1 MKELKEI
8 QDYRKFTKPSELH
21 KAVNTLRGI
30 VAGITTDYKISDD
43 EVNELSHWCLQHA
56 NLIDRHPFNELIP
69 MIQTAYQDGIL
80 EESEA
85 NDIVWLC
92 NNFVSDSD
100 YYNLVTSGLQFLGG
114 LIHGILEESEANDIV
129 WLCNNFVSDSD
140 YYNLVTSGLQFLGG
154 LIHGILADGVITDSE
169 IHTLKSWITSNDYL
183 AGCYPF
189 DEIESLLLTIL
200 MDGKITEDERNML
213 TAFLS
218 NFIDLKYSY
227 NLTSADM
234 EALKS
239 KYSIGGICS
248 VCQSIDFKN
257 NLFCFTGQSTRAT
270 RNEIATI
277 ICHEGGNF
285 KNNLTNSTRYLIVG
299 NDGNPCW
306 AYSCYGRKIEDAIN
320 RRKAGQRLTIVNEI
334 DFWDIID
341 DLCL

>member
-21 KAVNTLRGI
+21 KAINTLRGI
-30 VAGITTDYKISDD
+30 VAGITTDYKINDD

-56 NLIDRHPFNELIP
+56 DLIDRHPFNELIP
-69 MIQTAYQDGIL
+69 MIQSAYQD
-80 EESEA
+80 
-85 NDIVWLC
+85 
-92 NNFVSDSD
+92 
-100 YYNLVTSGLQFLGG
+100 
-114 LIHGILEESEANDIV
+114 GILEESEANDIV

-169 IHTLKSWITSNDYL
+169 IRTLKSWIISNDYL
-183 AGCYPF
+183 SGCYPF
-189 DEIESLLLTIL
+189 DEIESLLMTIL

-227 NLTSADM
+227 NLTSVNMD
-234 EALKS
+234 ALKS

-277 ICHEGGNF
+277 ICHEGGEF

-320 RRKAGQRLTIVNEI
+320 RRKAGQRLTIVNEV

>member
-69 MIQTAYQDGIL
+69 MIQTAYQD
-80 EESEA
+80 S
-85 NDIVWLC
+85 
-92 NNFVSDSD
+92 
-100 YYNLVTSGLQFLGG
+100 
-114 LIHGILEESEANDIV
+114 ILEESEANDIV

-299 NDGNPCW
+299 NNGNPCW

-320 RRKAGQRLTIVNEI
+320 RRKAGQRLTIVNEV

>member
-1 MKELKEI
+1 MEELKEI

-69 MIQTAYQDGIL
+69 MIQTAYQD
-80 EESEA
+80 
-85 NDIVWLC
+85 
-92 NNFVSDSD
+92 
-100 YYNLVTSGLQFLGG
+100 
-114 LIHGILEESEANDIV
+114 GILEESEANDIV

>member
-1 MKELKEI
+1 MEELKEI

-114 LIHGILEESEANDIV
+114 LIHGIL
-129 WLCNNFVSDSD
+129 
-140 YYNLVTSGLQFLGG
+140 
-154 LIHGILADGVITDSE
+154 ADGVITDSE

-234 EALKS
+234 DALKS

>member
-114 LIHGILEESEANDIV
+114 LIHGIL
-129 WLCNNFVSDSD
+129 
-140 YYNLVTSGLQFLGG
+140 
-154 LIHGILADGVITDSE
+154 ADGVITDSE

-189 DEIESLLLTIL
+189 DEIESLLMAIL

-234 EALKS
+234 DALKS

-270 RNEIATI
+270 RSEISAI
-277 ICHEGGNF
+277 ICHEGGDF

>member
-1 MKELKEI
+1 
-8 QDYRKFTKPSELH
+8 
-21 KAVNTLRGI
+21 
-30 VAGITTDYKISDD
+30 
-43 EVNELSHWCLQHA
+43 
-56 NLIDRHPFNELIP
+56 
-69 MIQTAYQDGIL
+69 MIQTAYQD
-80 EESEA
+80 
-85 NDIVWLC
+85 
-92 NNFVSDSD
+92 
-100 YYNLVTSGLQFLGG
+100 
-114 LIHGILEESEANDIV
+114 GILEESEANDIV

-169 IHTLKSWITSNDYL
+169 IHTLRSWITSNNYL

>member
-1 MKELKEI
+1 MEELKEI

-69 MIQTAYQDGIL
+69 MIQTAYQD
-80 EESEA
+80 
-85 NDIVWLC
+85 
-92 NNFVSDSD
+92 
-100 YYNLVTSGLQFLGG
+100 
-114 LIHGILEESEANDIV
+114 GILEESEANDIV

-234 EALKS
+234 ETLKS

-334 DFWDIID
+334 NFWDIID

>member
-1 MKELKEI
+1 MEELKEI

-69 MIQTAYQDGIL
+69 MIQTAYQD
-80 EESEA
+80 
-85 NDIVWLC
+85 
-92 NNFVSDSD
+92 
-100 YYNLVTSGLQFLGG
+100 
-114 LIHGILEESEANDIV
+114 GILEESEANDIV

-248 VCQSIDFKN
+248 VCQSIEFRN
-257 NLFCFTGQSTRAT
+257 YLFCFTGQSTRAT

>member
-114 LIHGILEESEANDIV
+114 LIHGIL
-129 WLCNNFVSDSD
+129 
-140 YYNLVTSGLQFLGG
+140 
-154 LIHGILADGVITDSE
+154 ADGVITDSE
-169 IHTLKSWITSNDYL
+169 IHTLRSWITSNNYL

>member
-69 MIQTAYQDGIL
+69 MIQTAYQD
-80 EESEA
+80 
-85 NDIVWLC
+85 
-92 NNFVSDSD
+92 
-100 YYNLVTSGLQFLGG
+100 
-114 LIHGILEESEANDIV
+114 GILEESEANDIV

>member
-1 MKELKEI
+1 MKDLKEL

-56 NLIDRHPFNELIP
+56 DLIDRHPFSELIP
-69 MIQTAYQDGIL
+69 MIQSAYQD
-80 EESEA
+80 
-85 NDIVWLC
+85 
-92 NNFVSDSD
+92 
-100 YYNLVTSGLQFLGG
+100 
-114 LIHGILEESEANDIV
+114 GILEESEANDIV

-169 IHTLKSWITSNDYL
+169 IRTLKSWIASNDYL
-183 AGCYPF
+183 SGSYPF
-189 DEIESLLLTIL
+189 DEIESLLLSIL
-200 MDGKITEDERNML
+200 MDGKIADDERKML

-218 NFIDLKYSY
+218 NFIDLTRSY
-227 NLTSADM
+227 NLSLHDL
-234 EALKS
+234 EALKE

-248 VCQSIDFKN
+248 VCQEIRFKG
-257 NLFCFTGQSTRAT
+257 NLFCFTGQSARAT
-270 RNEIATI
+270 RSEIAAI
-277 ICHEGGNF
+277 ISHQGGEF
-285 KNNLTNSTRYLIVG
+285 KNNITNSTRYLIVG

-306 AYSCYGRKIEDAIN
+306 AYSCYGRKIEDAVN
-320 RRKAGQRLTIVNEI
+320 RRKTGQQLSIVNEI

-341 DLCL
+341 DL

>member
-1 MKELKEI
+1 MEELKEI

-69 MIQTAYQDGIL
+69 MIQTAYQD
-80 EESEA
+80 
-85 NDIVWLC
+85 
-92 NNFVSDSD
+92 
-100 YYNLVTSGLQFLGG
+100 
-114 LIHGILEESEANDIV
+114 GILEESEANDIV

-248 VCQSIDFKN
+248 VCQSIDFRN

>member
-1 MKELKEI
+1 MEELKEI

-69 MIQTAYQDGIL
+69 MIQTAYQD
-80 EESEA
+80 
-85 NDIVWLC
+85 
-92 NNFVSDSD
+92 
-100 YYNLVTSGLQFLGG
+100 
-114 LIHGILEESEANDIV
+114 GILEESEANDIV

-320 RRKAGQRLTIVNEI
+320 RRKAGQLLTIVNEI